1 MGLDDDDG
9 CHGDKDRD
17 NEKDKAKKEVEE
29 GDRDMKDH
37 IETVHK
43 YDMSYFGQWPDKSL
57 IWASM
62 MMLQMIVMETKIKT
76 LKNTKI

>member
-17 NEKDKAKKEVEE
+17 NEKDKAKKEVGE

-43 YDMSYFGQWPDKSL
+43 YDMSYFGQ
-57 IWASM
+57 
-62 MMLQMIVMETKIKT
+62 
-76 LKNTKI
+76 